1 MKIAVSGKGGSGKTT
16 IAATLTRVLARRGLP
31 VLAIDGDP
39 NPNLLQ
45 ALGAGAGVEA
55 APVPRSVV
63 ERREDE
69 EGKAR
74 LVLTKPVA
82 EIVGEYG
89 LKAPD
94 GVTVLV
100 GTRDVTVLDME
111 ASIEHLSRGTMK
123 HADALLVVVEPYYRS
138 METAGRIVPLARGL
152 GLERVY
158 GVANKLRGPQDEQAV
173 EDYCRKHDLP
183 LVAKIPFD
191 ESVVEADRAGRA
203 VIDYDEGDFRNQ
215 RQVV

>member
-1 MKIAVSGKGGSGKTT
+1 MRIAISGKGGSGKTT
-16 IAATLTRVLARRGLP
+16 VAAMLTRVMARRGLP

-45 ALGAGAGVEA
+45 ALGAGAGAEA
-55 APVPRSVV
+55 TPVPRTVV

-100 GTRDVTVLDME
+100 GARVD
-111 ASIEHLSRGTMK
+111 HPG
-123 HADALLVVVEPYYRS
+123 
-138 METAGRIVPLARGL
+138 AG
-152 GLERVY
+152 
-158 GVANKLRGPQDEQAV
+158 
-173 EDYCRKHDLP
+173 
-183 LVAKIPFD
+183 
-191 ESVVEADRAGRA
+191 
-203 VIDYDEGDFRNQ
+203 
-215 RQVV
+215 